1 MLRVSQLNIYPIKS
15 LGGISLDRVRVTD
28 RGLYLDRRWM
38 LVDEGGIFMTQREF
52 PKMALI
58 RPALAGDRLLLTSA
72 LHSDPLHIPVPAP
85 AQTAATNAPASS
97 HEPTLTPAH
106 GTLTVRVWDDICEA
120 QYVDPA
126 ADVWLT
132 AALGVTCRLVYM
144 PDSSQRTVD
153 PKYVPEGGI
162 TSFADGYPFLLIGQ
176 ASLDEL
182 NGRLEQPIPMDRF
195 RPNIVFT
202 GGKPFEEDQLPP
214 FSIGGIQFKAVKPCA
229 RCVMTTIDQQTAHK
243 GKEPLKTLANYRTVG
258 KKILFGQNLM
268 HEGLG
273 ELAVGDELIPVSA
286 HRYRSSD
293 PR

>member
-1 MLRVSQLNIYPIKS
+1 MLRVSRLNIYPIKS
-15 LGGISLDRVRVTD
+15 LGGISLDRVQVTD

-38 LVDEGGIFMTQREF
+38 LVDEGGTFMTQREF

-58 RPALAGDRLLLTSA
+58 RPALAGDSLILTSP
-72 LHSDPLHIPVPAP
+72 LHPDPLHLSAP
-85 AQTAATNAPASS
+85 AALAHAPGIAPARV
-97 HEPTLTPAH
+97 HTPDPVR
-106 GTLTVRVWDDICEA
+106 VRVWDDICEA

-126 ADVWLT
+126 ADAWFT

-182 NGRLEQPIPMDRF
+182 NGRLEQPLPMDRF

-202 GGKPFEEDQLPP
+202 GGEPFEEDRLPP
-214 FSIGGIQFKAVKPCA
+214 FSIGGVQFRAVKPCA

-243 GKEPLKTLANYRTVG
+243 GKEPLKTLADYRAVG

-268 HEGLG
+268 HEGHG
-273 ELAVGDELIPVSA
+273 ELAVGDELILVSA
-286 HRYRSSD
+286 QKCKSSD